1 MSVVLKLRIAQ
12 HYLGGLLK
20 IEMLEF
26 YLVDSEILIDRSGL
40 FVPPNFSLRIFFFF
54 LVFEVLS
61 SGICQYI
68 SVTK

>member
-26 YLVDSEILIDRSGL
+26 YLVDSEILIDRFGL
-40 FVPPNFSLRIFFFF
+40 FVPPNFSLRIFFFKF
-54 LVFEVLS
+54 LR
-61 SGICQYI
+61 Y
-68 SVTK
+68 

>member
-54 LVFEVLS
+54 IFEVLS

>member
-40 FVPPNFSLRIFFFF
+40 FVPPNFSLRIFFF
-54 LVFEVLS
+54 LIFEVLS